1 MLQLSILQTFY
12 EILSNR
18 SISNSE
24 QHQFAVAF
32 LTKLVRHLFQKLKKS
47 PMLFV
52 DILFW
57 KSKQDCHCISADY
70 MIHGLRKGGN
80 GKNEFAGRPVNVM
93 DRREL
98 LNSLRNDDDDE
109 LDNAANEGGDADLN
123 GNQSRFVCV
132 VCCFVD
138 LFASLSD
145 DNLEDADCK
154 YCRLMLVIS
163 FSSFFYGSS
172 LYTKHDLQEIGKA

>member
-70 MIHGLRKGGN
+70 MIHGLRKSVN
-80 GKNEFAGRPVNVM
+80 GKNEFSGRPVNVM

-138 LFASLSD
+138 LFASLYD

-154 YCRLMLVIS
+154 YCRLMLDSCVG
-163 FSSFFYGSS
+163 GS
-172 LYTKHDLQEIGKA
+172 IF